1 MVILSPYDKKLN
13 VYIYELTGLKSR
25 ISNRI
30 YITENLLDE
39 TLTSPIQIQNLPQEL
54 AYDGYIERS
63 LELIQEATIDVLDIE
78 TNHKED
84 IPPQNSKTSGPPCT
98 TSSMKS

>member
-1 MVILSPYDKKLN
+1 M
-13 VYIYELTGLKSR
+13 
-25 ISNRI
+25 
-30 YITENLLDE
+30 DE

-78 TNHKED
+78 TNHIEG
-84 IPPQNSKTSGPPCT
+84 IPPTELENFRTSLYNIKHGILRIREDLCR
-98 TSSMKS
+98 